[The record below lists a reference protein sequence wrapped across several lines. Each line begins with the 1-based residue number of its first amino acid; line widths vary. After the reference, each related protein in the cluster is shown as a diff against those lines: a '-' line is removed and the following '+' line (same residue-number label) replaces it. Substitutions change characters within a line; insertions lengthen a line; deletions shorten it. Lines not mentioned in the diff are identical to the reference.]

1 MSTIP
6 QTVTLT
12 KRATKRTKVVATI
25 GPASTD
31 ADIIRA
37 MCHAGLNV
45 ARLNMSHGDHSD
57 HLKRLNLV
65 RAISKELERP
75 IAIMADLQG
84 PKIRTGRLAGGE
96 PVMWK
101 AGAKTT
107 ITVADC
113 PEGTSERVGTT
124 YPGLAKDVQEGAVI
138 LVDDGRM
145 RLRVDKVEGDDIH
158 CTIRVGGLLKNN
170 KGINL
175 PGVQV
180 SAPSLSEKDKADL
193 AWAIANEVD
202 YIALSFVRTAR
213 DIRNLKHRIA
223 ETGHAIPVIAKIEK
237 PQAVENIEEI
247 LAEADGIMVAR
258 GDLGIEISTE
268 RLPVVQ
274 KGLIRRAN
282 QLGKLVITAT
292 QMLESMIENPIP
304 TRAESSDV
312 ANAIFD
318 GTDAVM
324 LSGETAAGK
333 YPVEA
338 VAEMMRIAVEAEKS
352 PYMPK
357 PELDHSAT
365 TFEHFSMAITGAADL
380 LSRELNANGVMLFS
394 HGTDKPLLLSKRR
407 GTIPMTA
414 LCYDE
419 RTWRKLS
426 LYWGIVPVLTS
437 FKEDIQDLLETGIEE
452 ALRHKIVKDGDTLVI
467 IFGFSAS
474 GANSIKVHKI

>member
-1 MSTIP
+1 M
-6 QTVTLT
+6 T
-12 KRATKRTKVVATI
+12 KRARKRTKIVATI
-25 GPASTD
+25 GPASSD
-31 ADIIRA
+31 PDIIRQLF
-37 MCHAGLNV
+37 HAGMNV
-45 ARLNMSHGDHSD
+45 VRLNMSHGDHAD
-57 HLKRLNLV
+57 HLKRLEMV

-75 IAIMADLQG
+75 VAILADLQG
-84 PKIRTGRLAGGE
+84 PKIRTGRLSGGT
-96 PVMWK
+96 PVEWK
-101 AGAKTT
+101 PGAKTV

-113 PEGTSERVGTT
+113 PEGSATRVGTT
-124 YPGLAKDVQEGAVI
+124 YPGLAKDVIEGSVI

-145 RLRVDKVEGDDIH
+145 RLQVDRIVDDDIH
-158 CTIRVGGLLKNN
+158 CTVLVGGMLKNN

-180 SAPSLSEKDKADL
+180 SAPSLSDKDKSDL
-193 AWAIANEVD
+193 AWAIAHDVD
-202 YIALSFVRTAR
+202 YIALSFVRNAR
-213 DIRNLKHRIA
+213 DVRNLKHRIA
-223 ETGHAIPVIAKIEK
+223 EAGRAIPIIAKIEK

-274 KGLIRRAN
+274 KMLIRRAN
-282 QLGKLVITAT
+282 ELGKLVITAT

-338 VAEMMRIAVEAEKS
+338 VSEMMRIAIEAEKS

-357 PELDHSAT
+357 LVLDAKAT
-365 TFEHFSMAITGAADL
+365 TFDHFSMALTGAADA
-380 LSRELNANGVMLFS
+380 LSRDLDANGIMIFS
-394 HGTDKPLLLSKRR
+394 HHTEKTLLLSKRR
-407 GTIPMTA
+407 GIMPMIA

-426 LYWGIVPVLTS
+426 MYWGIVPLLTT
-437 FKEDIQDLLETGIEE
+437 FREDIQDLLEGGIEE
-452 ALRHKIVKDGDTLVI
+452 ALRHEIFRDGDTLVI
-467 IFGFSAS
+467 IFGFSAT
-474 GANSIKVHKI
+474 GANSIKVHHI